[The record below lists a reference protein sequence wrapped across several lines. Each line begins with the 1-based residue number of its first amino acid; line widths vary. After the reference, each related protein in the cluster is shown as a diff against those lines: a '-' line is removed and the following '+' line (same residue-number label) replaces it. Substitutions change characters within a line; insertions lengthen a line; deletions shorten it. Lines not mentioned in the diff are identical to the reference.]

1 MAKITLFSQIFQRL
15 PKDEIKKTIREHG
28 TDKHSKGFNTWT
40 HFVSLV
46 FCQFADYVSLRDIR
60 LEPKATANA
69 VNLYSSPVPGIKKE
83 DLFGLL
89 SLVPGTGLNW
99 LFVISTYWL
108 ILFVLSFS
116 KYSKYSHHDQQ
127 ILYNMTKLWPTY
139 SHLIISH
146 SPAVPSL
153 SSPSCWMKTMVC
165 RGLSMKHR
173 YDRRCCQCRGSG
185 RGLCHTASRR

>member
-89 SLVPGTGLNW
+89 FLVPGTGLHQ
-99 LFVISTYWL
+99 LFVILPYWL
-108 ILFVLSFS
+108 ILFVLILFEIN
-116 KYSKYSHHDQQ
+116 Q
-127 ILYNMTKLWPTY
+127 I
-139 SHLIISH
+139 
-146 SPAVPSL
+146 
-153 SSPSCWMKTMVC
+153 
-165 RGLSMKHR
+165 
-173 YDRRCCQCRGSG
+173 
-185 RGLCHTASRR
+185 